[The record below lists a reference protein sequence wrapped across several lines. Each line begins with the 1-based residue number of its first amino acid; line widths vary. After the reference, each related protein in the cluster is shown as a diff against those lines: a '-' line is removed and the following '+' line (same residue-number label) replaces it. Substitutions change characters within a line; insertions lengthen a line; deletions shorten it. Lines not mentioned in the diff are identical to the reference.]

1 MQPEQK
7 PNSHQP
13 LAEKLRPQTL
23 DDFVGQEHILGPG
36 KILRR
41 IIESDRIIPMIFWGP
56 PGCGK
61 TTLAKIISNKTD
73 SNFVFFS
80 AVTSGVADARKLIAQ
95 AGEDLEGEGRRTIL
109 FVDEIHRFSKSQQD
123 LLLPHVE
130 AGTVTLI
137 GATTENPSFQV
148 NAPLLSRARV
158 FHFRELTISEI
169 EEVVRDAVKKIN
181 KQPAGYFPNLSA
193 LSSSGRQS
201 HDPGIQTKKQNK
213 NINSSFPRNDK
224 GGGIK
229 ISIAKDAL
237 ATFAKLCDGDVRDAY
252 NALELAIISAP
263 YSSSESVDESRSK
276 IGDSSRL
283 RSNNIDIDQKLAEE
297 SIQQKFIRYDK
308 GSDGHYDAISALHKS
323 IRASQPNAA
332 LHYLARMLEAGE
344 DPLYVCRRLIRAAA
358 EDIGMADP
366 QALILATSTMD
377 AIHFLGMPEANDII
391 AELVIYLAKAPKS
404 RAVDD
409 AYAAARSDVI
419 NQRLDPIPLKIRN
432 APTKMMKDFGFGKD
446 YKMYDKDSLL
456 PENLK
461 GKKYYDS

>member
-7 PNSHQP
+7 SNAHEP

-23 DDFVGQEHILGPG
+23 DDFVSQEHILGEG

-61 TTLAKIISNKTD
+61 TTLAKIISNRTD

-80 AVTSGVADARKLIAQ
+80 AVTSGVADARKLIAT
-95 AGEDLEGEGRRTIL
+95 ASEELNNKSHRTIL

-123 LLLPHVE
+123 LFLPYVE
-130 AGTVTLI
+130 SGTIILI

-158 FHFRELTISEI
+158 FHFRELTIPEI
-169 EEVVRDAVKKIN
+169 KNVIKEAVKKIN
-181 KQPAGYFPNLSA
+181 LAFDKFFPNIYTSIL
-193 LSSSGRQS
+193 GREQ
-201 HDPGIQTKKQNK
+201 KYK
-213 NINSSFPRNDK
+213 NCNGRNLNGLKVKIN
-224 GGGIK
+224 ITAEAVET
-229 ISIAKDAL
+229 IARLCEGDA
-237 ATFAKLCDGDVRDAY
+237 RDAY

-263 YSSSESVDESRSK
+263 YSSSEPSQSRSNRS
-276 IGDSSRL
+276 SSRL
-283 RSNNIDIDQKLAEE
+283 SSNNKINIDQKLAEE

-308 GSDGHYDAISALHKS
+308 GADQHFDAISALHKS
-323 IRASQPNAA
+323 IRASDVDAS

-344 DPLYVCRRLIRAAA
+344 DPLYIVRRLVRLSA
-358 EDIGMADP
+358 EDIGIADP
-366 QALILATSTMD
+366 QALILAVSTQQ
-377 AIHFLGMPEANDII
+377 AVHFLGMPECNDVI

-409 AYAAARSDVI
+409 AYAAAKYDVI
-419 NQRLDPIPLKIRN
+419 NARLDPIPLKIRN

-446 YKMYDKDSLL
+446 YKMYDDVSHL

-461 GKKYYDS
+461 DKKYYKN